1 MHLMMATIVG
11 AAKPMDSGFQIAD
24 RLFLSSLVVFIVLL
38 SYFEPGSIQHQMA
51 HISGWPAHVSLV
63 VLTFLTSLVV
73 LDTVNDVFGF
83 FRLRIRLYCR
93 QLVWMFIAST
103 LAGYAYVLLRM
114 GIGYWSALWYI
125 IFSMR
130 CVSVAFLDL
139 KHEAKNGGFAERTR
153 ACAKSRGSS
162 TV

>member
-1 MHLMMATIVG
+1 MHLTMATIIG

-24 RLFLSSLVVFIVLL
+24 RLFLASLVTFVVLL

-51 HISGWPAHVSLV
+51 HASGWPAHVSLV
-63 VLTFLTSLVV
+63 TLATLTLFVV
-73 LDTVNDVFGF
+73 LDAINDVFGF
-83 FRLRIRLYCR
+83 VKLRIRLYCR

-139 KHEAKNGGFAERTR
+139 KHEAKVGGFAERTR
-153 ACAKSRGSS
+153 SCEKSPGSS